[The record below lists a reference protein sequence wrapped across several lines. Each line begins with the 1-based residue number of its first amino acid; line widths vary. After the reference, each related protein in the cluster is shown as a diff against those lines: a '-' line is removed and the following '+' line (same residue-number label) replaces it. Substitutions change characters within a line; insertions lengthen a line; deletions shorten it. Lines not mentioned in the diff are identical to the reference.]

1 MTHVH
6 SPFSLSGSVEPF
18 KARGQMNSE
27 KPAVS
32 LDMQMGFCLA
42 VSRLQL
48 FGHSWAV
55 PEVCQVSEMERNEKA
70 VPHRQP

>member
-1 MTHVH
+1 
-6 SPFSLSGSVEPF
+6 
-18 KARGQMNSE
+18 MNSE